1 MMTWLYCKEH
11 IHLMERGNE
20 EEKNHLLYLIYHN
33 SSLQTELYEYSD
45 YISYRQKKHNYRTK
59 EQIKPKK

>member
-1 MMTWLYCKEH
+1 
-11 IHLMERGNE
+11 MERGNE